1 MWHDL
6 VQGLPNGLPAADD
19 KGLEETHTW
28 GRTYWGGALF
38 CLVADVQIRR
48 ETQNRKGLQD
58 ALRAIVAQGGTI
70 DHEWPLDQAL
80 AIGDRATGTHVLT
93 RMYSE
98 WKDKAVPV
106 DLPKMWDDLG
116 IHWTAGG
123 PIEFVSSAPLAHI
136 REAIASPAPHPLKPD
151 PVR

>member
-1 MWHDL
+1 MWRDMVYGMRKGEPADGDL
-6 VQGLPNGLPAADD
+6 GLDQ
-19 KGLEETHTW
+19 THTW

-80 AIGDRATGTHVLT
+80 SIGDRATGTHVLT
-93 RMYSE
+93 QMYCGMERQTRSGRLDE
-98 WKDKAVPV
+98 AV
-106 DLPKMWDDLG
+106 
-116 IHWTAGG
+116 GG
-123 PIEFVSSAPLAHI
+123 TRYSLDPAARSS
-136 REAIASPAPHPLKPD
+136 S
-151 PVR
+151 